1 MTIISIMMMTEIRLE
16 VVICSADHI
25 DRIHDNGIIIMIMT
39 EIRLEVVICSADH
52 IDRVHDN
59 NINNDDD

>member
-1 MTIISIMMMTEIRLE
+1 MMMTEIRLE

-39 EIRLEVVICSADH
+39 EVRLEV
-52 IDRVHDN
+52 RE
-59 NINNDDD
+59 